1 MKINPEVINVIK
13 SSQVQDNTLRLPE
26 GKMERKLYEQ
36 VSKLL
41 KEMGGKWSS
50 VKKMFVF
57 QEDVAETLADI
68 IAIGEYTPDRKT
80 FQYFPT
86 PLPLAEQVVS
96 RADIQP
102 GESCLEPSAGQ
113 GNIARFMPSPHC
125 IELNPKNREVLKEA
139 GFNVV
144 AEDFMKFSPGQLYD
158 VIVMNPPF
166 TAGQDARHIIKAI
179 GLARR
184 KVVAIASA
192 ACLFRTDAVY
202 RQLRQLIE
210 QYGGTISELP
220 EGSFR
225 ESGTAVNTVLIEVD
239 KTKRLQA

>member
-13 SSQVQDNTLRLPE
+13 SYKSRTTPSACQR
-26 GKMERKLYEQ
+26 
-36 VSKLL
+36 
-41 KEMGGKWSS
+41 GKWSAS
-50 VKKMFVF
+50 STNKSLSCSRKWAANGAVPKMIFVF

-144 AEDFMKFSPGQLYD
+144 AEDFMKFSPDRLYD

-239 KTKRLQA
+239 RPKRLQA